1 MQLSTRHLK
10 KEDEF
15 PRLGEWDGADRKALI
30 QAMPKRPHPWH
41 AHMLEIVE
49 ATTDFVAIM
58 DNDGWLHYLN
68 PAGRAMLG
76 ITDCEE
82 ICGLHLEDCHPERE
96 SQRLL
101 NEALPA
107 AHRDGIWHGE
117 SSMKIANGQEIN
129 VSQVVIAHG
138 KPDGK
143 TAMFSAIARDITER
157 THFVDELKR
166 QTTHDV
172 LTGLPNRIV
181 LEEHLDMELARA
193 QRSRMHAAVI
203 LLDLDN
209 FKRIN
214 DSLGHVAGNELLR
227 SVALRLKSC
236 LRSNDIIVRYGDDE
250 FTIVVSELHSAENLL
265 PVMHKLRSALEC
277 PISVAGQEVFAGFS
291 AGIAICPNDGITPL
305 DLLQNADAA
314 LGRAK
319 ASGRNQYQFY
329 QPEMNAR
336 GQELLALETDLRR
349 ALEREEFILHYQPQL
364 HMCAGRIAG
373 FEALLRWQHPTR
385 GLVSPADFVPLLE
398 ETGLIV
404 PVGEWALRRACAESR
419 SLRDLDGAPMPVSV
433 NVSARQFGDHRLV
446 DELRRILRD
455 EKMPPE
461 NLELEI
467 TESTVMQDVQTA
479 GEILAA
485 LDGLGVRL
493 AIDDFGT
500 GYSSLAY
507 LKRFP
512 INALKIDRVFI
523 QDLPWDD
530 NCSTLTEASISLG
543 HKLGLEV
550 VAEGVET
557 AKQFQFLRTHGCDM
571 IQGHYFGCPMPLA
584 EAMSFALE
592 HRAPAKSAA

>member
-1 MQLSTRHLK
+1 MK
-10 KEDEF
+10 DELL
-15 PRLGEWDGADRKALI
+15 RLGEWDGADSKAVI
-30 QAMPKRPHPWH
+30 QAMLKRPHPWH
-41 AHMLEIVE
+41 AQMLEIVE

-58 DNDGWLHYLN
+58 DSDGWLHYLN
-68 PAGRAMLG
+68 PAGRSMLG
-76 ITDCEE
+76 LGDCEE
-82 ICGLHLEDCHPERE
+82 ICGLHLRDCHPEGE
-96 SQRLL
+96 SHRLL
-101 NEALPA
+101 NEVLPA
-107 AHRDGIWHGE
+107 AHCDGSWHGE
-117 SSMKIANGQEIN
+117 SSMKTANGQEIN
-129 VSQVVIAHG
+129 VSQIVLAHG
-138 KPDGK
+138 MPDGR
-143 TAMFSAIARDITER
+143 TAMFSTIARDITER
-157 THFVDELKR
+157 KNFVDELKR

-193 QRSRMHAAVI
+193 QRSRMHVAVI

-214 DSLGHVAGNELLR
+214 DSLGHMAGNELLR

-250 FTIVVSELHSAENLL
+250 FTIVVGELHSAENLL
-265 PVMHKLRSALEC
+265 PVMHKLRTAMEC
-277 PISVAGQEVFAGFS
+277 PMSVAGQEVFVGFS
-291 AGIAICPNDGITPL
+291 AGISICPNDGITPL

-319 ASGRNQYQFY
+319 TSGRNQYQFY

-336 GQELLALETDLRR
+336 GQELLTLETDLRR
-349 ALEREEFILHYQPQL
+349 ALDREEFILHYQPQL

-373 FEALLRWQHPTR
+373 FEALLRWQHPVR
-385 GLVSPADFVPLLE
+385 GLVSPADFVPMLE

-404 PVGEWALRRACAESR
+404 PVGKWALRRACAESR
-419 SLRDLDGAPMPVSV
+419 KLRDLGGTPIPVSV
-433 NVSARQFGDHRLV
+433 NVSARQFGDHCLI
-446 DELRRILRD
+446 DELRHILRD
-455 EKMPPE
+455 EGMPPE
-461 NLELEI
+461 DLELEI

-512 INALKIDRVFI
+512 LTALKIDRVFI
-523 QDLPWDD
+523 QDLPWED
-530 NCSTLTEASISLG
+530 NCATLTEASISLG

-550 VAEGVET
+550 IAEGVESE
-557 AKQFQFLRTHGCDM
+557 KQVQFLRAHGCDM
-571 IQGHYFGCPMPLA
+571 IQGHYFGCPMSLDTAVQFAMNHKMP
-584 EAMSFALE
+584 EAT
-592 HRAPAKSAA
+592 AA